1 MRVAISKSMDI
12 VIDLLNVIPII
23 VDMVFY
29 HVVSLFDIIR
39 YFSSYNPFIK
49 VSKIGYSSFILDYSS
64 TSKDIYSCIIENN
77 HGMKL

>member
-39 YFSSYNPFIK
+39 YFSSYNPFINEK
-49 VSKIGYSSFILDYSS
+49 KSQKLDIVPSFWIIHQHQKIFIHVLLKI
-64 TSKDIYSCIIENN
+64 TME
-77 HGMKL
+77 